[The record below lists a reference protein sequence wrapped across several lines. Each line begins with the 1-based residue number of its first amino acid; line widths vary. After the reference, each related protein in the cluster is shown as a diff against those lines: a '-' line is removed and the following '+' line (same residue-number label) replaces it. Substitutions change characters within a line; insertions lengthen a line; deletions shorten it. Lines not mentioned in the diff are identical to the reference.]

1 MKTVLLTTILVF
13 AAGVTLAQPGPGQ
26 GMRMRLLDDLNLTD
40 AQKTQ
45 IEKIH
50 TEAMQQGIDR
60 RAEIAKA
67 RVDLGQML
75 KADKPDQSAI
85 EKKMDA
91 IAGMRSDGEKH
102 RLQTWFT
109 INKQLNTEQQKVWKQ
124 GLERRKTMGRTDR
137 RGRMYRDGRGRDFD
151 GQRGFR
157 DRGPR

>member
-1 MKTVLLTTILVF
+1 
-13 AAGVTLAQPGPGQ
+13 
-26 GMRMRLLDDLNLTD
+26 
-40 AQKTQ
+40 
-45 IEKIH
+45 
-50 TEAMQQGIDR
+50 
-60 RAEIAKA
+60 
-67 RVDLGQML
+67 ML